1 MTLIENFKK
10 YGFLELENILSKEQ
24 IELINTK
31 VDPIILNKFNKTKTE
46 ILIEELIES
55 GIAEIILTNEN
66 LRKIILTIMPDPILF
81 GFNIYEVD
89 SMQERTHTNDNSA
102 DGWHVDTPVLPFL
115 DRKQTNFVSFM
126 IYLTDVMSFEDGP
139 FEITSENL
147 LEKLK
152 HKSQSKKILGCKGT
166 TFIWNNNYLH
176 RASPN
181 IGKIR
186 RRVLKIGFQN
196 NYFQNSF
203 YPKLLNAYPGYSKK
217 DEFTDFIFGK
227 YHMTSIKAHKID
239 YLLKDYKNSINYK
252 KTEFNTSVKLSLNLY
267 IKKILKNI
275 FN

>member
-1 MTLIENFKK
+1 MILVENFKK
-10 YGFLELENILSKEQ
+10 YGFLELENIIPKEQ
-24 IELINTK
+24 IDLINIK
-31 VDPIILNKFNKTKTE
+31 ADPIILNKFNKTKTE
-46 ILIEELIES
+46 ILIKDLIES
-55 GIAEIILTNEN
+55 GIAEIVLTNEN
-66 LRKIILTIMPDPILF
+66 LRKIILSIMPDPILF

-89 SMQERTHTNDNSA
+89 AMQVRTHTNDNA
-102 DGWHVDTPVLPFL
+102 VDGWHVDTPVLPFL

-139 FEITSENL
+139 FEVTSENM
-147 LEKLK
+147 LEKLNQ
-152 HKSQSKKILGCKGT
+152 KSLSKKILGPKGT

-203 YPKLLNAYPGYSKK
+203 YTELLNAYPSYSKK
-217 DEFTDFIFGK
+217 DEFTNFIFGK
-227 YHMTSIKAHKID
+227 YHLTSIKAHKID
-239 YLLKDYKNSINYK
+239 HLLKDYKNSINYK
-252 KTEFNTSVKLSLNLY
+252 KTEFNSKIKLSLKIY
-267 IKKILKNI
+267 IKKMLKNI